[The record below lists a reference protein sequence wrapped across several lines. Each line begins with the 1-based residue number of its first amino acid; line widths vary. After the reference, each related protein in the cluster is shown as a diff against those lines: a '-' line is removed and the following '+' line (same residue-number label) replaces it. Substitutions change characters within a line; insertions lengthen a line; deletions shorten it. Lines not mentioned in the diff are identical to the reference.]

1 MSKQYSILPFPDR
14 KILLSCNARIIN
26 TYTIAKFSSTKH
38 ICFSMQKRAAKSK
51 KYDDDKN
58 SEIKSCAGTK
68 VFVVGMYLL
77 HMPALSKLIQ
87 ALTEYDLST

>member
-1 MSKQYSILPFPDR
+1 
-14 KILLSCNARIIN
+14 
-26 TYTIAKFSSTKH
+26 
-38 ICFSMQKRAAKSK
+38 MQKQGGKSK
-51 KYDDDKN
+51 KNDDKN

-87 ALTEYDLST
+87 ALTEYDLSTWGRD